1 MLMFKDNGCF
11 KNGCLGMVLLAVLFV
26 IYSICVVSDTP
37 ERESQPFEVVTKTG
51 NVTLHLGMPKD
62 SVILLLGE
70 PDESEAYS
78 IGSIIINEI
87 GYKVKDKGFADL
99 TFRFENGK
107 LDSFRQE

>member
-1 MLMFKDNGCF
+1 
-11 KNGCLGMVLLAVLFV
+11 
-26 IYSICVVSDTP
+26 
-37 ERESQPFEVVTKTG
+37 
-51 NVTLHLGMPKD
+51 MPKD